1 MDLLQDSELAMK
13 KGQIVRV
20 KDSKLYL
27 FLFYFLFLFSF
38 LFIFLFLNLELGIS
52 VMLYNVTWYHIFVT
66 YYTERSRTFQNND
79 IIQYIYYMLIYI
91 VFRVG

>member
-1 MDLLQDSELAMK
+1 MDLLQDSELAVK

-20 KDSKLYL
+20 KDSRLYL

-38 LFIFLFLNLELGIS
+38 LFTFLFLNLELEIS

-66 YYTERSRTFQNND
+66 YYTEGSRRF
-79 IIQYIYYMLIYI
+79 
-91 VFRVG
+91 